1 MLLKKQTV
9 WLLTMLSLVFVL
21 GVYYV
26 FGNPEPNQVALDNEP
41 EHGEHQP
48 SGESVVTNP
57 SDEEADE
64 DADTTTGGTVSFET
78 DRDETFM
85 KLRLDLQTL
94 RSKAKE
100 NLESVVAN
108 ASLPADEINKAWE
121 QFHELNAVEQK
132 EAVLEQA
139 IKARGFD
146 DALVLVDGEKIR
158 VTLKSEEKSP
168 KLANEVLH
176 LVRQEF
182 TNLRNENIYIEFQ
195 TANN

>member
-26 FGNPEPNQVALDNEP
+26 FGNPEANQVALDNDP
-41 EHGEHQP
+41 QHGEHQP
-48 SGESVVTNP
+48 SGDNVVTNP
-57 SDEEADE
+57 TDEEAEE

-78 DRDETFM
+78 SSDETFM

-132 EAVLEQA
+132 EALLEQA
-139 IKARGFD
+139 IKARGFN
-146 DALVLVDGEKIR
+146 DALVLVDGERIR
-158 VTLKSEEKSP
+158 VTLKSEESSP

-182 TNLRNENIYIEFQ
+182 NNVRNENIYIEFQ

>member
-26 FGNPEPNQVALDNEP
+26 FSPQDANQVAMDNEP
-41 EHGEHQP
+41 KQGAEQP
-48 SGESVVTNP
+48 SGENVVTNP
-57 SDEEADE
+57 TDEEADE
-64 DADTTTGGTVSFET
+64 DSDTTTGGTVSFET

-85 KLRLDLQTL
+85 KLRLDLENL

-100 NLESVVAN
+100 NLEAVVAN
-108 ASLPADEINKAWE
+108 ASLPADEINRAWE

-132 EAVLEQA
+132 EKVLEQA
-139 IKARGFD
+139 IKARGFN

-182 TNLRNENIYIEFQ
+182 TNLRNENIHIEFQ